1 MDGDEG
7 ADIASSH
14 TRMLTVVLSHIN
26 EFLGDLASVE
36 GTLHDGIGRTNE
48 GVDGSVGGLASINIK
63 KGTTS

>member
-1 MDGDEG
+1 
-7 ADIASSH
+7 
-14 TRMLTVVLSHIN
+14 MLTVVLSHIN